1 MAGGTHV
8 RTRTD
13 ALLTELLREVDTLR
27 PYVRFQLRGWPNE
40 VDAVLQIA
48 RETVWHRSSTYDPE
62 RGSPHAFVFGITRH
76 VVLREI
82 ERKYGPTDDVTVDV
96 DVESDSD
103 IDPLEAMIRRFDAHR
118 WMVLVADYVGASD
131 WHVMSDLSLASG
143 DAERVAEAYQLSKRG
158 VRTIRE
164 RVCQTAR
171 TVLAALAA
179 ADAGL
184 PMTGSVIVSCV
195 PEIGGFREVAGM
207 IGDDAD
213 TIAATLHIHPGSA
226 RARIATAKR
235 LLMIARDV
243 LELEVAA

>member
-1 MAGGTHV
+1 MAGGTRV
-8 RTRTD
+8 RSRAD

-48 RETVWHRSSTYDPE
+48 RETVWHRSSTFDPR

-82 ERKYGPTDDVTVDV
+82 ERKHVPVDDVPD
-96 DVESDSD
+96 DVESASD
-103 IDPLEAMIRRFDAHR
+103 IDPLEALIRRFDAHR
-118 WMVLVADYVGASD
+118 WMVLVADFVGPSD
-131 WHVMSDLSLASG
+131 WHVMSDLSLADG
-143 DAERVAEAYQLSKRG
+143 NTERVAGVHQLSKRS
-158 VRTIRE
+158 VRTIHD
-164 RVCQTAR
+164 RVCRTAR

-184 PMTGSVIVSCV
+184 PLTGSVIVSCV
-195 PEIGGFREVAGM
+195 PEIGGFREVAEM
-207 IGDDAD
+207 IGDDAG

-235 LLMIARDV
+235 LLMIAQTV
-243 LELEVAA
+243 LEQELAA

>member
-1 MAGGTHV
+1 MAGGTQVH
-8 RTRTD
+8 TRPD

-40 VDAVLQIA
+40 VEAVLQIA
-48 RETVWHRSSTYDPE
+48 RETVWHRYAAYDPQ

-82 ERKYGPTDDVTVDV
+82 ERKHVFVDDVTD
-96 DVESDSD
+96 DIESGSD

-118 WMVLVADYVGASD
+118 CMVLVADFVGPSD
-131 WHVMSDLSLASG
+131 WHVISDLSLADG
-143 DAERVAEAYQLSKRG
+143 DAEQVAGAHQLSKRG
-158 VRTIRE
+158 VRTIHD

-207 IGDDAD
+207 IADDAG
-213 TIAATLHIHPGSA
+213 TIAARLHIHPGSA

-235 LLMIARDV
+235 LLMIARSV
-243 LELEVAA
+243 LEQEVAA

>member
-1 MAGGTHV
+1 MAGGTQA
-8 RTRTD
+8 RTQTD

-48 RETVWHRSSTYDPE
+48 RETVWHRCSTYDPA
-62 RGSPHAFVFGITRH
+62 RGTPHAFAFGITRH

-82 ERKYGPTDDVTVDV
+82 ERKYTPMDDLTVDV

-103 IDPLEAMIRRFDAHR
+103 IDPLEAMIRLFDAHR
-118 WMVLVADYVGASD
+118 WMVLVADYVGPSD
-131 WHVMSDLSLASG
+131 WHVMSDLSLAEG
-143 DAERVAEAYQLSKRG
+143 DAEQVAEAHHLSKRG

-195 PEIGGFREVAGM
+195 PEIGGFREVAEM

-243 LELEVAA
+243 LGLEVAA

>member
-1 MAGGTHV
+1 MAEGTQV
-8 RTRTD
+8 RTRPD

-48 RETVWHRSSTYDPE
+48 RETVWHRSSTFDPK

-82 ERKYGPTDDVTVDV
+82 ERKHVPMDGVPD
-96 DVESDSD
+96 DVESASD
-103 IDPLEAMIRRFDAHR
+103 IDPLEVMIRRFDAHR
-118 WMVLVADYVGASD
+118 WMVLVADFVGPSD
-131 WHVMSDLSLASG
+131 WHVMSDLSLADG
-143 DAERVAEAYQLSKRG
+143 DAERVAGAHQLSRRT
-158 VRTIRE
+158 VRTIHD

-184 PMTGSVIVSCV
+184 PLTGSVIVSCV
-195 PEIGGFREVAGM
+195 PETGGFREVAEM
-207 IGDDAD
+207 IGDDPG
-213 TIAATLHIHPGSA
+213 TIAANLHIHPGSA

-235 LLMIARDV
+235 LLMIARTV
-243 LELEVAA
+243 LEQEVAA

>member
-1 MAGGTHV
+1 MAGGTKV
-8 RTRTD
+8 RSRTD

-62 RGSPHAFVFGITRH
+62 RGSPHAFVFGIIRH

-96 DVESDSD
+96 DVESESD
-103 IDPLEAMIRRFDAHR
+103 VDPLEAMIRRFDAHR

-131 WHVMSDLSLASG
+131 WQVMSDLSLTG
-143 DAERVAEAYQLSKRG
+143 VDAERVADAHQLSKRG

-195 PEIGGFREVAGM
+195 PETGGFREVAEM

>member
-1 MAGGTHV
+1 MAGGTQV
-8 RTRTD
+8 RSRTD

-82 ERKYGPTDDVTVDV
+82 ERKYGPTDDITVDV
-96 DVESDSD
+96 DVESESD
-103 IDPLEAMIRRFDAHR
+103 TDPLETMIRRFDAHR

-131 WHVMSDLSLASG
+131 WHVMSDLSLADG
-143 DAERVAEAYQLSKRG
+143 DAERVAEAHQLSKRG

-195 PEIGGFREVAGM
+195 PETGGFREVAEM

>member
-1 MAGGTHV
+1 MAGGTKV
-8 RTRTD
+8 RTRAD

-40 VDAVLQIA
+40 VDAVLQLA
-48 RETVWHRSSTYDPE
+48 RETVWHRSSLFDPE

-82 ERKYGPTDDVTVDV
+82 ERKHVVIDGVPE
-96 DVESDSD
+96 DVESATD
-103 IDPLEAMIRRFDAHR
+103 IDPLDALIRRFDAHR
-118 WMVLVADYVGASD
+118 WMVLVADFVGPSD

-143 DAERVAEAYQLSKRG
+143 DVNRVADAHQLSKRG
-158 VRTIRE
+158 LRSVHD

-184 PMTGSVIVSCV
+184 PLTGSVIVSCV
-195 PEIGGFREVAGM
+195 PEIGGFREVAEM
-207 IGDDAD
+207 IGDDAN

-235 LLMIARDV
+235 LLMIARVV
-243 LELEVAA
+243 LEQEVAA

>member
-1 MAGGTHV
+1 MAEGTQV
-8 RTRTD
+8 RTRAD
-13 ALLTELLREVDTLR
+13 ARLTELLREVDTLR

-48 RETVWHRSSTYDPE
+48 RETVWHRSSTFDPK

-82 ERKYGPTDDVTVDV
+82 ERKHVPMDDVRD
-96 DVESDSD
+96 DVESASD
-103 IDPLEAMIRRFDAHR
+103 IDPLEVMIRRFDAHR
-118 WMVLVADYVGASD
+118 WMVLVADFVGPSD
-131 WHVMSDLSLASG
+131 WHVMSDLSLADG
-143 DAERVAEAYQLSKRG
+143 DAERVAGAHQLSRRS
-158 VRTIRE
+158 VRTIHD

-184 PMTGSVIVSCV
+184 PLTGSVIVSCV
-195 PEIGGFREVAGM
+195 PETGGFREVAEM
-207 IGDDAD
+207 IGDDAGA
-213 TIAATLHIHPGSA
+213 IAATLHIHPGSA

-235 LLMIARDV
+235 LLMIARTV
-243 LELEVAA
+243 LEQEVAA

>member
-1 MAGGTHV
+1 MAGGTQA
-8 RTRTD
+8 RTPAD
-13 ALLTELLREVDTLR
+13 ALLAELLREVDTLR
-27 PYVRFQLRGWPNE
+27 PYVRFQLRGWPND

-48 RETVWHRSSTYDPE
+48 RETVWHRCSTYDPA
-62 RGSPHAFVFGITRH
+62 RGTPHAFAFGITRH

-82 ERKYGPTDDVTVDV
+82 ERKYTPIDDLTVDL
-96 DVESDSD
+96 DVESESD
-103 IDPLEAMIRRFDAHR
+103 IDPLEAMIRLFDAHR
-118 WMVLVADYVGASD
+118 WMVLVADYVGPSD
-131 WHVMSDLSLASG
+131 WHVMSDLSLAGG
-143 DAERVAEAYQLSKRG
+143 DAERVAEAHHLSKRG

-195 PEIGGFREVAGM
+195 PEIGGFREVAEM

>member
-1 MAGGTHV
+1 
-8 RTRTD
+8 
-13 ALLTELLREVDTLR
+13 LLREVDTLR

-82 ERKYGPTDDVTVDV
+82 ERKYRPTDDVTVDV
-96 DVESDSD
+96 DVESESD

-143 DAERVAEAYQLSKRG
+143 DAERVAEAHQLSRRG

-195 PEIGGFREVAGM
+195 PEIGGFREVARM
-207 IGDDAD
+207 IGEDAD
-213 TIAATLHIHPGSA
+213 TIAANLHIHPGSA

>member
-1 MAGGTHV
+1 
-8 RTRTD
+8 
-13 ALLTELLREVDTLR
+13 LLREVDTLL

-48 RETVWHRSSTYDPE
+48 RETVWNRSSTYDPQ

-76 VVLREI
+76 VVLREL
-82 ERKYGPTDDVTVDV
+82 ERKHGPADDVTVDV
-96 DVESDSD
+96 EVESESD
-103 IDPLEAMIRRFDAHR
+103 IDPLEAMIRLFDAHR
-118 WMVLVADYVGASD
+118 WMVLVADYVGPSD
-131 WHVMSDLSLASG
+131 WHVMSDLSLADG
-143 DAERVAEAYQLSKRG
+143 DAERVAEAHQLSKRG

-171 TVLAALAA
+171 TVLAALSA

-213 TIAATLHIHPGSA
+213 TIAARLHIHPGSA

-235 LLMIARDV
+235 LLVIARAV
-243 LELEVAA
+243 LELEVVA

>member
-1 MAGGTHV
+1 MAGGTQV
-8 RTRTD
+8 RSRAD
-13 ALLTELLREVDTLR
+13 AFLTELLREVDTLR

-76 VVLREI
+76 VVLRQI
-82 ERKYGPTDDVTVDV
+82 ERKYGPTDDVTVDA
-96 DVESDSD
+96 DVESESD

-131 WHVMSDLSLASG
+131 WHVMSDLSLADG
-143 DAERVAEAYQLSKRG
+143 DAERVAEAHQLSKRG

-195 PEIGGFREVAGM
+195 PETGGFREVAEM